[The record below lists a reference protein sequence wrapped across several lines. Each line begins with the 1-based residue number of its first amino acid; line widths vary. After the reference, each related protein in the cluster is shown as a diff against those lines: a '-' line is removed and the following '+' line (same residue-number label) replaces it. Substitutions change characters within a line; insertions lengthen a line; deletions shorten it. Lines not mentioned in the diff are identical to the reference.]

1 MPFSVTGAAVAL
13 PSMAAHLGA
22 SVGTA
27 QWMLNAFNITF
38 AALPLAAG
46 GLADRLGRRRVLLTG
61 IAVVGVMSLLVA
73 LSPSMVLVDLAR
85 AIQGCGAATVLAAG
99 AAVLAEATSGRRRQ
113 LAFGILGTSFG
124 TGLAIGPLA
133 AGALVQLAGWRSVF
147 LLVAVMSVPIWLVA
161 TRAGESRDP
170 ARRKLDLAG
179 VATFTAGLGCLSYAF
194 VQAAAAGWTAPGTL
208 LLLAAAI
215 ALTALFAVLEIRRA
229 DRAMFDVR
237 LFAKPEFV
245 AVVCQPFTVT
255 LGFVILLI
263 YLPAYLQGVAGQ
275 STFSSGL
282 LLLPMTAPV
291 LLLPLAAGWMAART
305 SVRTVLTAASLMI
318 ALGALLLTTLH
329 SDGSWLALALPLLPF
344 GAGVGLA
351 FGVMDNAAISTVP
364 VHNAGAAAGI
374 FNTMRITGESVAV
387 AGAAALLTTLTA
399 GQLGQHGVAAASAV
413 RLAGLAVQGQVA
425 QPDRAG
431 LASDLTA
438 AFHVLGIVLAILST
452 IGAVL
457 TYLALAPRRR

>member
-1 MPFSVTGAAVAL
+1 MANSSLDLRPETGAAVPVRRTFWPVVLAVAAASMMLPFSVTGAAVAL

-215 ALTALFAVLEIRRA
+215 ALTALRGAGDQAGGPGDVRRTPVREARIRRRGVPALHGHAGFRDSADLPAGLPSRSRWSEHLFQRSSAAPDDRARVAAPAGRRLDGRSYVRTHGA
-229 DRAMFDVR
+229 DRR
-237 LFAKPEFV
+237 
-245 AVVCQPFTVT
+245 
-255 LGFVILLI
+255 
-263 YLPAYLQGVAGQ
+263 
-275 STFSSGL
+275 
-282 LLLPMTAPV
+282 V
-291 LLLPLAAGWMAART
+291 LDDRPR
-305 SVRTVLTAASLMI
+305 R
-318 ALGALLLTTLH
+318 
-329 SDGSWLALALPLLPF
+329 
-344 GAGVGLA
+344 
-351 FGVMDNAAISTVP
+351 
-364 VHNAGAAAGI
+364 
-374 FNTMRITGESVAV
+374 
-387 AGAAALLTTLTA
+387 AALDD
-399 GQLGQHGVAAASAV
+399 AA
-413 RLAGLAVQGQVA
+413 Q
-425 QPDRAG
+425 
-431 LASDLTA
+431 
-438 AFHVLGIVLAILST
+438 
-452 IGAVL
+452 
-457 TYLALAPRRR
+457 